1 MEYRI
6 KAVASMLGVSD
17 TSIRGYEADLGMEP
31 RRQENGPKIRMYSAA
46 EVFQLAAYRRS
57 RPGAS
62 VQSLPRSL
70 VVSTYLPKGGV
81 AKSTISTELA
91 VQWSLMG
98 FKVLLVDLDPQA
110 STTVICGYEPE
121 IEESEADRFGVKPEE
136 VVRHTIASLLPFRDV
151 AGATT
156 KPVPLPEVI
165 KKPFGE
171 HGPHLIPAD
180 VNLSSLTFLLMQAA
194 NRERRILSWIQQGRT
209 SPTKDLDLSPYQIII
224 FDNSPSASVLSRASL
239 VASDYCISPVR
250 LDALSAKSLSFV
262 SRELQE
268 LHETELPC
276 PGLIAVPTFFGSN
289 SRSMSIIQG
298 LKHIYTDIMTPTMV
312 RQSEIFPRS
321 LLKTRPQDRRPVS
334 LQNPTHEVVLED
346 LRGIANDIL
355 ARFREDC
362 AQEAAA

>member
-1 MEYRI
+1 
-6 KAVASMLGVSD
+6 MLGVSD

-31 RRQENGPKIRMYSAA
+31 RRQENGPKIRVYSIE
-46 EVFQLAAYRRS
+46 EVFTLAAYRRS

-62 VQSLPRSL
+62 VQSLPRPL
-70 VVSTYLPKGGV
+70 VVSSYLPKGGV

-98 FKVLLVDLDPQA
+98 FKVLLIDLDPQA
-110 STTVICGYEPE
+110 SSTVICGYEPE
-121 IEESEADRFGVKPEE
+121 VEEGEAERFGIKPDE
-136 VVRHTIASLLPFRDV
+136 VVRHTISSLLPFRDV
-151 AGATT
+151 PGVTA
-156 KPVPLPEVI
+156 KPVSLSEVI

-180 VNLSSLTFLLMQAA
+180 VNLSALNFMLMQAA

-209 SPTKDLDLSPYQIII
+209 QPSPELDLSQYQIVI

-239 VASDYCISPVR
+239 VASDYCLSPVR

-268 LHETELPC
+268 LRTTELPC
-276 PGLIAVPTFFGSN
+276 PGLIAIPTFFESN
-289 SRSMSIIQG
+289 TTRSMSIIQG
-298 LKHIYTDIMTPTMV
+298 LKQIYTDIMTPTMV

-334 LQNPTHEVVLED
+334 LQNPTHAVVMED

-362 AQEAAA
+362 AHMEAAA